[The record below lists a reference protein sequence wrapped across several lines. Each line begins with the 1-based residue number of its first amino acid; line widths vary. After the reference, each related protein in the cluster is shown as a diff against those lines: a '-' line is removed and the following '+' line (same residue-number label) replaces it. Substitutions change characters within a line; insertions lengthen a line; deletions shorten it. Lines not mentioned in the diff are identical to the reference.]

1 MSKLAQ
7 IDGTTSGSNAVCLP
21 ISDRYSSKYTNR
33 RTKRSVSRE
42 NITRSGYNPNSVLNK
57 TFFKST
63 MQNQANMKNV
73 DNETKNGTHSNETPI
88 FILKEKR
95 TEVLFNQSNFK
106 DQKDLSKSSSYSQM
120 NKSNNSR
127 ILSSNLINIRNPP
140 PKKKELFW
148 NQISFTNQTFINF
161 NIINKSNHTGSD
173 FQETI
178 LEEQIQNISSS
189 NIINRYQ
196 DRKIH
201 EQKKISNIYKNTTQK
216 ENKHINKV
224 NISENNKLENLNYT
238 KSIIAVSHAG
248 KKLKDSIHNGNNTTA
263 IQDRKKLNEKK
274 SSLNNVNITVSRE
287 SEKVEEQKH
296 NVSKVTVS
304 QGSKKLSG
312 QNYNVSN
319 ITLSRESEK
328 VEEQKHNVSKVTVS
342 QDSKELSG
350 QNYNV
355 SNITLSRESEKV
367 EEQKHNVSKVTV
379 SQGSKKLSG
388 QNYNVSNITLSR
400 ESEKV
405 EKQKHNVSKVTV
417 SQDSKELSGQNYNVS
432 NITLSRES
440 EKVEEQKHN
449 VSKVTVSQGSKKL
462 SGQNYNVSDVTVS
475 RESEK
480 VEEQKHNVSKVT
492 VSQDSKELSGQNYNV
507 SNITLSRESEKVE
520 EQKHNVSKVTVSQG
534 SKKLSGQ
541 NYNVS
546 DVTVSRESEKVEEQK
561 HNVSKVTVSQDSKK
575 LSGQNYNV
583 SNITLSR
590 ESEKVEE
597 QKHNVSKVT
606 VSQDSKKLSGQNYNV
621 SNITLSR
628 ESENVEEQKHNVSKV
643 TVSQDSKELSGQNYN
658 VSDVTVSQEKNQLS
672 DQKYNFSEVTAIQDS
687 KKPSDQK
694 YRVSNVSNSR
704 ELKNSSQE
712 TRSELDKYRES
723 HTKTSTGP
731 KTNQLLTPTEEA
743 KVKKYWKGSETS
755 NMTSHPQ
762 REDLN
767 SDNKQ
772 NMFYE
777 NSKTTARDIP
787 SKNNYV
793 IGNKAGASVNVESTL
808 DYARLVGTRKYVAC
822 ALCQAPGKLV
832 QIMIPTA
839 TECPPE
845 WNVEYLGYLM
855 NYHHGTKHSQTM
867 CVNEQALGISPE
879 SEHEAKKIISS
890 YLSHVKI
897 DCETHPCNEN
907 LLDEKLKCVVCSR

>member
-33 RTKRSVSRE
+33 RTKRSVSLE

-304 QGSKKLSG
+304 Q
-312 QNYNVSN
+312 
-319 ITLSRESEK
+319 
-328 VEEQKHNVSKVTVS
+328 
-342 QDSKELSG
+342 DSKELSG

-405 EKQKHNVSKVTV
+405 E
-417 SQDSKELSGQNYNVS
+417 
-432 NITLSRES
+432 
-440 EKVEEQKHN
+440 EQKHN

-462 SGQNYNVSDVTVS
+462 SGQNYNVSNITLS

-480 VEEQKHNVSKVT
+480 VEKQKHNVSKVT